1 MGIKNV
7 VASVAGGGISL
18 ITVKYAIALAK
29 MLSAKLTAMYVINEK
44 LLAELLKSRVLVE
57 VEARSYEKD
66 LEDQG
71 KRFLERIKSM
81 SENKGIEC
89 ECMLLRGVVHEE
101 IINHAKR
108 LNADI
113 LVMGELKEALSRK
126 DTFYDEAERIFRE
139 APCPVVVVKNLPEV
153 EKLYNEV

>member
-1 MGIKNV
+1 MAIKNI

-29 MLSAKLTAMYVINEK
+29 LLSAKLTAIYVVNEK
-44 LLAELLKSRVLVE
+44 LLSELLKSRILVE
-57 VEARSYEKD
+57 VEAQSYEKD

-81 SENKGIEC
+81 TEKKGIEC
-89 ECMLLRGVVHEE
+89 ECLLLRGVVHEE
-101 IINHAKR
+101 VSKHTKER
-108 LNADI
+108 NADL
-113 LVMGELKEALSRK
+113 LVMGELKEVLSRK

-139 APCPVVVVKNLPEV
+139 SPCPVVVVKNLPEV
-153 EKLYNEV
+153 EKLYDEV

>member
-1 MGIKNV
+1 MVIKNI

-29 MLSAKLTAMYVINEK
+29 LLSAKLTAMYVVNEK

-57 VEARSYEKD
+57 VEAQSYEKD

-81 SENKGIEC
+81 SDSKGIEC
-89 ECMLLRGVVHEE
+89 ECMLLRGVVHNE
-101 IINHAKR
+101 IINHTKE
-108 LNADI
+108 LNADL

-153 EKLYNEV
+153 EKIYNEV